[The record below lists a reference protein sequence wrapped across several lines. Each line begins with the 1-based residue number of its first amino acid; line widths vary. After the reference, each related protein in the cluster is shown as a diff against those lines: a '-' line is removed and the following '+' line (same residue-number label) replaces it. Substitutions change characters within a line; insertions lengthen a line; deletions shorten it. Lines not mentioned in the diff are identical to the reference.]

1 MPWLEVSSD
10 QYHLWQLPFPATC
23 SVGLSCLDRR
33 LDPSA
38 TLGRLARVPRGHLV
52 LPVPLAPPTVREEA
66 REAELEVVGEEEVA
80 AAGAMAAGLGETV
93 ADRLHL
99 EGWRGREREGGRERE
114 RGVERKRELMM
125 MANSSFSS
133 TQSHDSRTPSEP
145 KQIKF
150 LPARF
155 QQL

>member
-1 MPWLEVSSD
+1 MSSD

-66 REAELEVVGEEEVA
+66 REAELEVVVEEEVA
-80 AAGAMAAGLGETV
+80 AAGTMAAGLGETV
-93 ADRLHL
+93 ADLLHL
-99 EGWRGREREGGRERE
+99 QGGGGREEEEEERERERE
-114 RGVERKRELMM
+114 RGKSGKKER
-125 MANSSFSS
+125 AN
-133 TQSHDSRTPSEP
+133 DDG
-145 KQIKF
+145 KF
-150 LPARF
+150 VI
-155 QQL
+155 QQYTIT